1 LTYKI
6 PQLPTL
12 TAMITP
18 EALIKAGWKKMGNA
32 WYNSAGTKT
41 LTNFGDKWQLWA
53 DGVNKEVKI
62 MEEL

>member
-1 LTYKI
+1 
-6 PQLPTL
+6 
-12 TAMITP
+12 MITP